1 MKHAIHFTANMWPN
15 QEHVSPQHLAE
26 LVKKVYPDCKID
38 WQAGDQLTIEK
49 VEQLKSFGVPEMIL
63 DGARSYLGNRFV
75 LTVRPLADVDAE
87 LSGLVETVHREL
99 GDSLWFTM
107 RPYDPRNLNALS
119 AALASAIDFVYR
131 LEYDDS
137 FSVRIEPSPCK
148 DPLKIARNR
157 LPIPGGDEPEIQL
170 REISEWESIFRRGLL
185 KWLDQSNHKQK
196 FNEFTRSFETL
207 EDYATAAA
215 ADICNIAAPVRA
227 WQIDVPEWSHQNALL
242 LDQSDFYAY
251 IDLGGVPK
259 GIFSP
264 SE

>member
-1 MKHAIHFTANMWPN
+1 MNHAIQFTAIMWPN
-15 QEHVSPQHLAE
+15 QEHVSPHDLAE
-26 LVKKVYPDCKID
+26 LVNKLFPECRVD
-38 WQAGDQLTIEK
+38 WEAGDRSTLAN
-49 VEQLKSFGVPEMIL
+49 VEQLKTFGVPEMIL
-63 DGARSYLGNRFV
+63 DGARSYMGNRFV
-75 LTVRPLADVDAE
+75 LTVRPLAAVDAE
-87 LSGLVETVHREL
+87 LSGLVSTVHRDL
-99 GDSLWFTM
+99 GDSLGFTM
-107 RPYDPRNLNALS
+107 QPYDPRHLNALS

-131 LEYDDS
+131 LEYEAS

-148 DPLKIARNR
+148 DPLKIARKR
-157 LPIPGGDEPEIQL
+157 LPIPGGDDPEIQL
-170 REISEWESIFRRGLL
+170 REISDWESIFRRGLL
-185 KWLDQSNHKQK
+185 KWLDQSNHKRK

-242 LDQSDFYAY
+242 LDQSDFYTY

-264 SE
+264 TE